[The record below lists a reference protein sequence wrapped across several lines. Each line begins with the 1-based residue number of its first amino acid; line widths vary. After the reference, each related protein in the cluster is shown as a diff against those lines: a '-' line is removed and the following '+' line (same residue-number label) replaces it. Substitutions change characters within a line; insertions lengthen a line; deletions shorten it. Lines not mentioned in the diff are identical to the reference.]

1 MTRNRMAQMAQKYM
15 EYDMIGLHTEL
26 PEFPEGRIR
35 LLHAVLSH
43 QDESAKLKDLMA
55 IVASLA
61 QMGLDT
67 HDLVGNE
74 SAAGRG
80 GLLVMRAR
88 QLKVLAGDYFSGRF
102 YHLLA
107 QAGQVEMIRRIGD
120 AICELNRIKI
130 GFYTKMRQMK
140 LNAEEYLLH
149 GAELKSG
156 LFLSFGHLMTGLYER
171 LWPEIVDRYSR
182 CELLLQELTRLEK
195 PGELGGSW
203 GFWHVLNEG
212 SDEDRLALADK
223 RHDAGFVRQLFDK
236 YSVSDKL
243 SGMLSQTAAQLQGL
257 MERIPS
263 DKLVQE
269 LKPLIAPFLKAAGPM
284 PAKVA
289 TELG

>member
-1 MTRNRMAQMAQKYM
+1 
-15 EYDMIGLHTEL
+15 
-26 PEFPEGRIR
+26 
-35 LLHAVLSH
+35 
-43 QDESAKLKDLMA
+43 
-55 IVASLA
+55 
-61 QMGLDT
+61 
-67 HDLVGNE
+67 
-74 SAAGRG
+74 
-80 GLLVMRAR
+80 
-88 QLKVLAGDYFSGRF
+88 
-102 YHLLA
+102 
-107 QAGQVEMIRRIGD
+107 
-120 AICELNRIKI
+120 
-130 GFYTKMRQMK
+130 
-140 LNAEEYLLH
+140 
-149 GAELKSG
+149 

-212 SDEDRLALADK
+212 SDEDRSALADK